1 MHYLLPIFRFF
12 DKSWIGTI
20 VSDSRWLFPAI
31 EAVHIV
37 ALALLFGA
45 ILMLNL
51 RLLGIT
57 MTNKSIAQLARELS
71 PWVLCSLIII
81 LASGFMLFASEAM
94 KAYASVPFQVKMLF
108 LMAAI
113 IFHYT
118 VIKRITN
125 VDETRIR
132 PVWNKVVAIVSL
144 VLWVGVGIGG
154 LGIGFL

>member
-57 MTNKSIAQLARELS
+57 MTNKSIAQL
-71 PWVLCSLIII
+71 CSRTV
-81 LASGFMLFASEAM
+81 AM
-94 KAYASVPFQVKMLF
+94 
-108 LMAAI
+108 
-113 IFHYT
+113 
-118 VIKRITN
+118 
-125 VDETRIR
+125 
-132 PVWNKVVAIVSL
+132 
-144 VLWVGVGIGG
+144 GVM
-154 LGIGFL
+154 